1 MNSVKNKIM
10 IPVLLLAVIAFATSI
25 LSIMNAD
32 SISKKGDDIANNY
45 LVTIETVGYL
55 SESTQKL
62 TRSAYS
68 YIVAEG
74 DAAKKSVKDN
84 IESLKSEIDGYMK
97 DYEQTLDENEETAY
111 SSYKNYY
118 SQFLTQF
125 GVLEKYVNTNQTV
138 NASKLANNN
147 LVDVCNSLESALDD
161 MTNSEVEATDH
172 AMRQMHALAA
182 FAKTT
187 GGVCFVFAIGAL
199 IVAFLISTRKVVNPI
214 VKTNKELKEISALIN
229 DNNGDLTKRVNVK
242 SSDEIGQLAQGIN
255 QFLDILQNTIGKI
268 VEGSKNLDNM
278 INFVGENVTV
288 SNDNAQDVS
297 SAMEELSATMQEI
310 AATIQT
316 VNDNTESVGKNVVDI
331 ADKTGQI
338 NNYSQDMR
346 ERADSLAKS
355 ADENKRT
362 TDEMLGNIVGTLKK
376 AIEDSKSV
384 ERVNELTGEI
394 LNISSQTNLLAL
406 NASIE
411 AARAGEAGKGFAVVA
426 DEIRQL
432 ADSSRDTANNIQAI
446 NEHVTSAVY
455 QLIDNSNK
463 IIKYIE
469 ETILADY
476 DSFVQAG
483 AQYNEDACYISET
496 MQEFA
501 EKTEKLKEL
510 MKNTVESIEGIS
522 SGVEQSANAVTSSAV
537 STSQLVEQM
546 NSIDKEM
553 SESRNTVGELKAQT
567 DVFKNF

>member
-45 LVTIETVGYL
+45 LVTIENVGYL

-138 NASKLANNN
+138 NASKIANNN

-278 INFVGENVTV
+278 INSVGENVTV

-331 ADKTGQI
+331 ADKTEQI

-362 TDEMLGNIVGTLKK
+362 TDEMVGNIVGTLKK

>member
-125 GVLEKYVNTNQTV
+125 AVLEKYVDTNQTV

-161 MTNSEVEATDH
+161 MTNSEVEATDN

-278 INFVGENVTV
+278 INSVGENVTV

-331 ADKTGQI
+331 ADKTEQI

-362 TDEMLGNIVGTLKK
+362 TDEMVGNIVGTLKK

>member
-32 SISKKGDDIANNY
+32 SISKKSDDIANNY
-45 LVTIETVGYL
+45 LVTIENVGYL

-125 GVLEKYVNTNQTV
+125 GVLEKYVDTNQTV
-138 NASKLANNN
+138 NASKIANNN

-278 INFVGENVTV
+278 INSVGENVTV

>member
-32 SISKKGDDIANNY
+32 SISKKGDDTANNY

-138 NASKLANNN
+138 NASKIANNN

-278 INFVGENVTV
+278 INSVGENVTV

>member
-125 GVLEKYVNTNQTV
+125 AVLEKYVDTNQTV

-242 SSDEIGQLAQGIN
+242 SSDEIGQLAHNLRKSIRILSSYVDDIGHSMKEFSKGNFAVQPEVEWKGD
-255 QFLDILQNTIGKI
+255 FVDILNSFVAFENSMSDTVIGI
-268 VEGSKNLDNM
+268 QRAANEVSGGAGQVAES
-278 INFVGENVTV
+278 
-288 SNDNAQDVS
+288 SNDLAQGATDQAAVV
-297 SAMEELSATMQEI
+297 EELTASITNVAEQIDKNAESTKNISTSVDNLGKEIVTSNARMQDMVESMNEINEASQQIDQIIATINEI
-310 AATIQT
+310 A
-316 VNDNTESVGKNVVDI
+316 S
-331 ADKTGQI
+331 
-338 NNYSQDMR
+338 R
-346 ERADSLAKS
+346 
-355 ADENKRT
+355 
-362 TDEMLGNIVGTLKK
+362 
-376 AIEDSKSV
+376 
-384 ERVNELTGEI
+384 
-394 LNISSQTNLLAL
+394 TNLLAL

-426 DEIRQL
+426 DQVTVL
-432 ADSSRDTANNIQAI
+432 AENSAKAAK
-446 NEHVTSAVY
+446 ESAV
-455 QLIDNSNK
+455 LISNSVSAVERGMVIANETAGKLEKVADNSKQITVDVND
-463 IIKYIE
+463 IA
-469 ETILADY
+469 ET
-476 DSFVQAG
+476 
-483 AQYNEDACYISET
+483 
-496 MQEFA
+496 
-501 EKTEKLKEL
+501 
-510 MKNTVESIEGIS
+510 
-522 SGVEQSANAVTSSAV
+522 
-537 STSQLVEQM
+537 
-546 NSIDKEM
+546 
-553 SESRNTVGELKAQT
+553 LKAQT
-567 DVFKNF
+567 DVIHQINEGVNQINDVVQTNSATSQECAAASQQMSSEAENLKNLIRELRVIKK

>member
-10 IPVLLLAVIAFATSI
+10 IPVLLLAVIAVATSI

-32 SISKKGDDIANNY
+32 SISKKGNDIANNY
-45 LVTIETVGYL
+45 LVTIENVGYL

-68 YIVAEG
+68 YIVVEG

-125 GVLEKYVNTNQTV
+125 AVLEKYVDTNQTV

-147 LVDVCNSLESALDD
+147 LVDVCNSLESALDN
-161 MTNSEVEATDH
+161 MTNSEVEAADH
-172 AMRQMHALAA
+172 AMRQMHALSA

-187 GGVCFVFAIGAL
+187 GGACLVVAIGAL
-199 IVAFLISTRKVVNPI
+199 IVAFLVSTRKVVNPI
-214 VKTNKELKEISALIN
+214 VKTNKELKEISTLIN

-278 INFVGENVTV
+278 INSVGENVTV

-331 ADKTGQI
+331 ADKTEQI

-362 TDEMLGNIVGTLKK
+362 TDEMVGNIVGTLKK

-463 IIKYIE
+463 IINYIE
-469 ETILADY
+469 ETIFADY

>member
-45 LVTIETVGYL
+45 LVTIENVGCL

-161 MTNSEVEATDH
+161 MTNSEVEATNH

-278 INFVGENVTV
+278 INSVGENVTV

-331 ADKTGQI
+331 ADKTEQI

-362 TDEMLGNIVGTLKK
+362 TDEMIGNIVGTLKK

>member
-278 INFVGENVTV
+278 INSVGENVTV

-331 ADKTGQI
+331 ADKTEQI

-362 TDEMLGNIVGTLKK
+362 TDEMVGNIVGTLKK

-483 AQYNEDACYISET
+483 AQYNEDACYISDT

>member
-10 IPVLLLAVIAFATSI
+10 IPVLLLAVIAVATSI

-45 LVTIETVGYL
+45 LVTIENVGYL

-125 GVLEKYVNTNQTV
+125 AVLEKYVDTNQTV

-147 LVDVCNSLESALDD
+147 LVDVCNSLESVLDN
-161 MTNSEVEATDH
+161 MTNSEVEAADH
-172 AMRQMHALAA
+172 AMRQMHALSA

-187 GGVCFVFAIGAL
+187 GGACLVVAIGAL
-199 IVAFLISTRKVVNPI
+199 IVAFLVSTRKVVNPI
-214 VKTNKELKEISALIN
+214 VKTNKELKEISTLIN

-278 INFVGENVTV
+278 INSVGENVTV

-331 ADKTGQI
+331 ADKTEQI

-362 TDEMLGNIVGTLKK
+362 TDEMVGNIVGTLKK

-463 IIKYIE
+463 IINYIE
-469 ETILADY
+469 ETIFADY

>member
-242 SSDEIGQLAQGIN
+242 SSDEIGQLAHNLRKSIRILSSYVDDIGHSMKEFSKGNFAVQPEVEWKGD
-255 QFLDILQNTIGKI
+255 FVDILNSFVAFENSMSDTVIGI
-268 VEGSKNLDNM
+268 QRAANEVSGGAGQVAES
-278 INFVGENVTV
+278 
-288 SNDNAQDVS
+288 SNDLAQGATDQAAVV
-297 SAMEELSATMQEI
+297 EELTASITNVAEQIDKNAESTKNISTSVDNLGKEIVTSNARMQDMVESMNEINEASQQIDQIIATINEI
-310 AATIQT
+310 A
-316 VNDNTESVGKNVVDI
+316 S
-331 ADKTGQI
+331 
-338 NNYSQDMR
+338 R
-346 ERADSLAKS
+346 
-355 ADENKRT
+355 
-362 TDEMLGNIVGTLKK
+362 
-376 AIEDSKSV
+376 
-384 ERVNELTGEI
+384 
-394 LNISSQTNLLAL
+394 TNLLAL

-426 DEIRQL
+426 DQVTVL
-432 ADSSRDTANNIQAI
+432 AENSAKAAK
-446 NEHVTSAVY
+446 ESAV
-455 QLIDNSNK
+455 LISNSVSAVERGMVIANETAGKLEKVADNSKQITVDVND
-463 IIKYIE
+463 IA
-469 ETILADY
+469 ET
-476 DSFVQAG
+476 
-483 AQYNEDACYISET
+483 
-496 MQEFA
+496 
-501 EKTEKLKEL
+501 
-510 MKNTVESIEGIS
+510 
-522 SGVEQSANAVTSSAV
+522 
-537 STSQLVEQM
+537 
-546 NSIDKEM
+546 
-553 SESRNTVGELKAQT
+553 LKAQT
-567 DVFKNF
+567 DVIHQINEGVNQINDVVQTNSATSQECAAASQQMSSEAENLKNLIRELRVIKK

>member
-32 SISKKGDDIANNY
+32 SISKKGYDIANNY

-125 GVLEKYVNTNQTV
+125 AVLEKYVDTNQTV

-161 MTNSEVEATDH
+161 MTNSEVETTDH

-278 INFVGENVTV
+278 INSVGENVTV

-331 ADKTGQI
+331 ADKTEQI

-362 TDEMLGNIVGTLKK
+362 TDEMVGNIVGTLKK

>member
-125 GVLEKYVNTNQTV
+125 AVLEKYVDTNQTV

-331 ADKTGQI
+331 ADKTEQI

-362 TDEMLGNIVGTLKK
+362 TDEMVGNIVGTLKK

>member
-125 GVLEKYVNTNQTV
+125 AVLEKYVDTNQTV

-199 IVAFLISTRKVVNPI
+199 IVAFLISTRKVVNPLVNSI
-214 VKTNKELKEISALIN
+214 RVLNEISALIN

-278 INFVGENVTV
+278 INSVGENVTV

-331 ADKTGQI
+331 ADKTEQI

-362 TDEMLGNIVGTLKK
+362 TDEMVGNIVGTLKK

>member
-10 IPVLLLAVIAFATSI
+10 IPVLLLAVIAVATSI

-32 SISKKGDDIANNY
+32 SISKKGNDIANNY
-45 LVTIETVGYL
+45 LVTIENVGYL

-125 GVLEKYVNTNQTV
+125 AVLEKYVDTKQTV

-147 LVDVCNSLESALDD
+147 LVDVCNSLESALDN
-161 MTNSEVEATDH
+161 MTNSEVEAADH
-172 AMRQMHALAA
+172 AMRQMHALSA

-187 GGVCFVFAIGAL
+187 GGACLVVAIGAL
-199 IVAFLISTRKVVNPI
+199 IVAFLVSTRKVVNPI
-214 VKTNKELKEISALIN
+214 VKTNKELKEISTLIN

-278 INFVGENVTV
+278 INSVGENVTV

-331 ADKTGQI
+331 ADKTEQI

-362 TDEMLGNIVGTLKK
+362 TDEMVGNIVGTLKK

-463 IIKYIE
+463 IINYIE
-469 ETILADY
+469 ETIFADY

>member
-97 DYEQTLDENEETAY
+97 DYEQTLDEKEETAY

-278 INFVGENVTV
+278 INSVGENVTV

-426 DEIRQL
+426 SEIGSL
-432 ADSSRDTANNIQAI
+432 AEGSSKAANNTKDLIGVSIQEIERGTELAANVVASMQEVLDAI
-446 NEHVTSAVY
+446 ENVNGMIGKSAENNQTQNQNIEQIKLGIEEISKAVEDNSASAEETSATSEELAAQAATLEALVKHFD
-455 QLIDNSNK
+455 LEDDGSN
-463 IIKYIE
+463 
-469 ETILADY
+469 
-476 DSFVQAG
+476 
-483 AQYNEDACYISET
+483 DAT
-496 MQEFA
+496 
-501 EKTEKLKEL
+501 
-510 MKNTVESIEGIS
+510 
-522 SGVEQSANAVTSSAV
+522 
-537 STSQLVEQM
+537 
-546 NSIDKEM
+546 
-553 SESRNTVGELKAQT
+553 R
-567 DVFKNF
+567 

>member
-125 GVLEKYVNTNQTV
+125 GVLEKYVDTNQTV

-278 INFVGENVTV
+278 INSVGENVTV

-331 ADKTGQI
+331 ADKTEQI

-362 TDEMLGNIVGTLKK
+362 TDEMVGNIVGTLKK

-510 MKNTVESIEGIS
+510 MKNTVETIEGIS